1 MKANPHGEISAD
13 KPATTSSTQRAAER
27 KTVCTLSRSAAE
39 SPGHNQ
45 PAQYNNNTQGRD
57 TQNRK
62 RKLVRHGDLDP
73 CMFLVVK
80 PRVNIAIKGLIIPP

>member
-13 KPATTSSTQRAAER
+13 EPATTSSTQRVAER

-39 SPGHNQ
+39 PPGHNQ
-45 PAQYNNNTQGRD
+45 PAQYNNTQGRNI
-57 TQNRK
+57 QNRK
-62 RKLVRHGDLDP
+62 WKLVRHGDLYP